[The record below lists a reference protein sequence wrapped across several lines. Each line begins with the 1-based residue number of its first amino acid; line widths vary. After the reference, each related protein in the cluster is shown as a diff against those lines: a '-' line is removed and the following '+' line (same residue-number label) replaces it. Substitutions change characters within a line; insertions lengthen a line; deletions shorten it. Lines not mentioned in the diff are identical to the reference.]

1 VPASQRAGRHSRYRS
16 IVQIPNACSG
26 FFGCKPDDFA
36 SAGYLFDSI
45 CGALQFFL
53 VWHASFGVIFH
64 DYSATSDSFVTLGHA
79 TAELGFLDRSWMLKT
94 EFS

>member
-1 VPASQRAGRHSRYRS
+1 VSQRACPALPLS
-16 IVQIPNACSG
+16 INRTNPERL
-26 FFGCKPDDFA
+26 FGIFLACKPDVFA